1 MSIFNNLTEQ
11 QAFNLLNPTSSAN
24 NLNLLQQVDAIREQN
39 ALDTLAQQQRA
50 QQELTTQKRNPREGL
65 IRFLDLLSDAG
76 LRLQGQDPAT
86 YKATQKELLLEL
98 EDKKRKRQKALEQKE
113 QLGTV
118 IENLNIPKSQKDF
131 ILSLNQAS
139 QADVVSKLM
148 FPVDPKET
156 SAIQEYKFAQ
166 NQGYEGTFTDFKNLN
181 KQVTNINLGPQGQDF
196 GDPPKDTAWQRDQ
209 EGKVVMDKRGI
220 PIALPIQGTP
230 TFAKQQKALTQETKS
245 GEEVVV
251 TGGVVLGNINQIKN
265 AIENSILPTTGLG
278 GQILRNIG
286 GTAALDINKL
296 IDPIQASIGFDR
308 LQRMREASPTGGA
321 LGQVSE
327 RELDLLMATL
337 SSLDQAQTEE
347 QFLQSLN
354 KVETR
359 YKNII
364 KKFNVYP
371 EEAMLEV
378 GYIPIDLGE
387 DSKIIDGYKITPK

>member
-1 MSIFNNLTEQ
+1 MNNLFDPTNQTAFDLLSQTEKQQPFTINKDNYQ
-11 QAFNLLNPTSSAN
+11 QANTSTNTNTSAN
-24 NLNLLQQVDAIREQN
+24 GMTRNQKIGYMLAALSDAFAGRDV
-39 ALDTLAQQQRA
+39 AGRAMQRA
-50 QQELTTQKRNPREGL
+50 QAMRQQAEVDRQ
-65 IRFLDLLSDAG
+65 
-76 LRLQGQDPAT
+76 
-86 YKATQKELLLEL
+86 
-98 EDKKRKRQKALEQKE
+98 RQKALEQSK

-118 IENLNIPKSQKDF
+118 ITNLNIPKSQKDF

-166 NQGYEGTFTDFKNLN
+166 DQGYKGTFTDFKTLN
-181 KQVTNINLGPQGQDF
+181 KQVTNINVGPQGQDF
-196 GDPPKDTAWQRDQ
+196 GDPPKDTAWQRDEQ
-209 EGKVVMDKRGI
+209 GKVVMDERGI
-220 PIALPIQGTP
+220 PMALPIQGTQ
-230 TFAKQQKALTQETKS
+230 TFARQQKVLTQETKS

-265 AIENSILPTTGLG
+265 AIEKSTLPTTGLG

-286 GTAALDINKL
+286 GTAALDINRL

-337 SSLDQAQTEE
+337 SSLDQAQSEE
-347 QFLQSLN
+347 QFLQSLD

-371 EEAMLEV
+371 EQAMLEV
-378 GYIPIDLGE
+378 GYIPIDLNE
-387 DSKIIDGYKITPK
+387 DIKVIDGYQITPKK

>member
-1 MSIFNNLTEQ
+1 MNNLFDPTNQTAFDLLSQTEEQ
-11 QAFNLLNPTSSAN
+11 QPFTINKDNYQQANTSTNTNTSAN
-24 NLNLLQQVDAIREQN
+24 GMTRNQKIGYMLAALSDAFAGRDV
-39 ALDTLAQQQRA
+39 AGRAMQRA
-50 QQELTTQKRNPREGL
+50 QAMRQQAEVDRQ
-65 IRFLDLLSDAG
+65 
-76 LRLQGQDPAT
+76 
-86 YKATQKELLLEL
+86 
-98 EDKKRKRQKALEQKE
+98 RQKALEQSK

-118 IENLNIPKSQKDF
+118 ITNLNIPKSQKDF

-166 NQGYEGTFTDFKNLN
+166 DQGYKGTFTDFKTLN
-181 KQVTNINLGPQGQDF
+181 KQVTNINVGPQGQDF
-196 GDPPKDTAWQRDQ
+196 GDPPKDTAWQRDEQ
-209 EGKVVMDKRGI
+209 GKVVMDERGI
-220 PIALPIQGTP
+220 PMALPIQGTQ
-230 TFAKQQKALTQETKS
+230 TFARQQKVLTQETKS

-265 AIENSILPTTGLG
+265 AIEKSTLPTTGLG

-286 GTAALDINKL
+286 GTAALDINRL

-337 SSLDQAQTEE
+337 SSLDQAQSEE
-347 QFLQSLN
+347 QFLQSLD

-371 EEAMLEV
+371 EQAMLEV
-378 GYIPIDLGE
+378 GYIPIDLNE
-387 DSKIIDGYKITPK
+387 DIKVIDGYQITPKK